1 MTYIDLGGLMKRV
14 VSISIGSSH
23 RDHRATVEILG
34 TDFLVERIGTDG
46 DIHRAIQLIEELDGE
61 VDVFGL
67 GGIDLYLSGKGDR
80 RYILKSALPIVK
92 AAKKTPIVD
101 GFRVKD
107 TIERDVVNFLN
118 SECGISL
125 KGKCVFLV
133 SAMDRLGMAE
143 AFQGLDSKIII
154 GDLMFGLGIP
164 MPIYSI
170 ESLHKIAIIM
180 MPIVSRLPF
189 KVLYPTGNK
198 QNTNR
203 ERFTKYY
210 NQSEIIAGDF
220 LYIKRHMPTNLK
232 DKIILTNSVTD
243 QDIVEL
249 RRRGVSLLVTS
260 TPELDGRSFGTNVLE
275 AIIIS
280 LSKKSPDEL
289 SQEEFKAIARE
300 AGLTYRV
307 EYLN

>member
-1 MTYIDLGGLMKRV
+1 MKRV

-46 DIHRAIQLIEELDGE
+46 DIQRAIQLIEELDGE

-143 AFQGLDSKIII
+143 AFQGLD
-154 GDLMFGLGIP
+154 
-164 MPIYSI
+164 
-170 ESLHKIAIIM
+170 
-180 MPIVSRLPF
+180 
-189 KVLYPTGNK
+189 
-198 QNTNR
+198 
-203 ERFTKYY
+203 
-210 NQSEIIAGDF
+210 
-220 LYIKRHMPTNLK
+220 
-232 DKIILTNSVTD
+232 
-243 QDIVEL
+243 
-249 RRRGVSLLVTS
+249 
-260 TPELDGRSFGTNVLE
+260 
-275 AIIIS
+275 
-280 LSKKSPDEL
+280 
-289 SQEEFKAIARE
+289 
-300 AGLTYRV
+300 
-307 EYLN
+307 